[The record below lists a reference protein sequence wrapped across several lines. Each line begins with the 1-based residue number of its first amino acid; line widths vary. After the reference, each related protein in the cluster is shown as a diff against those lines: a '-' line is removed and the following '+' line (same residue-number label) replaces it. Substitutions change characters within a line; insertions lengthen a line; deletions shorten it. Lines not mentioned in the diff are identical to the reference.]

1 MRSITTVSPEVFSK
15 TPPTS
20 VKSFELNTSPGVCA
34 AGRTIPSMRTTPT
47 HPSAPTIVVGVL
59 NTPARSR
66 RKYPSNVSCAA
77 CTACDARMY
86 AIPRT
91 VAVLRS
97 GSARTAA
104 RATSA
109 TPEKDRD
116 MPSLCRSL
124 SSRLRHTAMSAA
136 KRSWPC
142 RSIRNVDKGTC
153 SSP

>member
-1 MRSITTVSPEVFSK
+1 MTYAAMIAMRCGELRSITTVSPEVFSR

-77 CTACDARMY
+77 CTACDAR
-86 AIPRT
+86 
-91 VAVLRS
+91 
-97 GSARTAA
+97 TAA

-153 SSP
+153 RSP